1 MDRGGNLADQ
11 AQLPI
16 GERRAYNARRMQLT
30 ILFVLGVLNFAA
42 NKAVL
47 DSGHPL
53 LESLPNAVRAGGGR
67 ISLLFEFL
75 VLLAAM
81 LLAAHGWPAATWA
94 YGIYTA
100 LNSIMAWAVITNRL

>member
-1 MDRGGNLADQ
+1 M
-11 AQLPI
+11 
-16 GERRAYNARRMQLT
+16 ELT

-53 LESLPNAVRAGGGR
+53 LDSLPRAVRTGGGR
-67 ISLLFEFL
+67 ISLLFEYV

-81 LLAAHGWPAATWA
+81 LLAAHGWPAAVWA
-94 YGIYTA
+94 YAFYTG
-100 LNSIMAWAVITNRL
+100 LNTFMAWAVTTHRI